1 MVKRSKMISQQIKA
15 MENPNI
21 PDIKSVTVEH
31 TNVSRK
37 LSKTIKQ
44 TEKVS
49 QAGSGKSYNSPLY
62 GINEQILKKSIVRQ
76 ISIRIQLSI
85 AYK

>member
-1 MVKRSKMISQQIKA
+1 MISQQIKA

-37 LSKTIKQ
+37 LSKTIRQ

-49 QAGSGKSYNSPLY
+49 QAGPGKSYNSPLY
-62 GINEQILKKSIVRQ
+62 SETKKV
-76 ISIRIQLSI
+76 
-85 AYK
+85 KMF

>member
-62 GINEQILKKSIVRQ
+62 SETKKLKMF
-76 ISIRIQLSI
+76 
-85 AYK
+85 